1 MADDK
6 KKPDATPAGAGQAT
20 GAGLSVRSIRVVP
33 DPYNRS
39 PGGMAM
45 DIVEVEFY
53 PLGEGNSIHWMQWAD
68 LARFR
73 CERGQADKVLAGLG
87 LKLKA

>member
-6 KKPDATPAGAGQAT
+6 KKTEPTPAAESQAPV
-20 GAGLSVRSIRVVP
+20 AGLSVRSIRVLP

-39 PGGMAM
+39 PGGLPM
-45 DIVEVEFY
+45 DIVEVEFF
-53 PLGEGNSIHWMQWAD
+53 PLNEGNGDWMRWAD

-73 CERGQADKVLAGLG
+73 CERGNADKVLAGLG
-87 LKLKA
+87 LKPKA